1 MVCVERVSEY
11 SRLPPEAPLKF
22 DVDEKLP
29 EWPKSGT
36 IQVKNLS
43 TRYRSILP
51 LSLKGLNFNIESG
64 QKVGVVGRTGR

>member
-11 SRLPPEAPLKF
+11 SKLTPEAPLKT
-22 DVDEKLP
+22 DMDKTLS
-29 EWPKSGT
+29 EWPRSGS
-36 IQVKNLS
+36 IQANNLS